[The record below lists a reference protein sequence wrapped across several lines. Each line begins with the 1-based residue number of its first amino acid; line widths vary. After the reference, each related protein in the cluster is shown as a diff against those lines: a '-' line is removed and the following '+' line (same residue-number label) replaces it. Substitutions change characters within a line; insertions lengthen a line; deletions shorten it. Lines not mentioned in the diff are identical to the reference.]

1 MIIIHMT
8 RSKIDLAKI
17 LSSLRKDGSD
27 PEQLAKDLSLRR
39 LCYEI
44 ELLET
49 SAKEK
54 QPLSFWARLTHD
66 SDDE

>member
-1 MIIIHMT
+1 MT

-17 LSSLRKDGSD
+17 LASLRNDGSD
-27 PEQLAKDLSLRR
+27 PEQLAKDMTLRR

-49 SAKEK
+49 QVKEK
-54 QPLSFWARLTHD
+54 RPLSFWARLTHD